1 MKAIVCEGAGGPEVM
16 QLSEV
21 PDPIPGPAD
30 LLVRVRAAGV
40 NRADLL
46 QRTGK
51 YPPPSGASDILGLE
65 LAGEV
70 EAVGAACT
78 RFRPGDRVMAL
89 VVGGAY
95 ATLAVVPEAHALP
108 VARGTSWADAAAIP
122 EAFVTAWLN
131 LFELAQ
137 VTSGESVLVHAG
149 ASGVGSAAIQ
159 LGVEAACDVLATAGS
174 DEKRALC
181 RKLGARLAFARDAD
195 SFAPEACAATGGDG
209 VHVVLD
215 FGGAPY
221 WAANLEALRIGGR
234 LMLIGFLGGSR
245 GDLDLGPVMRKCLT
259 VRGMTLR
266 GMPADAKAKMMR
278 RFWDFAAERF
288 ADGSLRPVLDRTFP
302 LADAAAAHVHMAT
315 NANLG
320 KIVLTVA

>member
-1 MKAIVCEGAGGPEVM
+1 MKAIVCDGVGGPEVM
-16 QLSEV
+16 RVAEV
-21 PDPIPGPAD
+21 ANPIPGPRD
-30 LLVRVRAAGV
+30 LLVRVHAAGV

-46 QRTGK
+46 QRMGR
-51 YPPPSGASDILGLE
+51 YPPPPGASDILGME

-70 EAVGAACT
+70 QAAGDACT

-108 VARGTSWADAAAIP
+108 VARGTSWTDAAAIP
-122 EAFVTAWLN
+122 EAFLTAWLN

-137 VTSGESVLVHAG
+137 ITSGETVLVHAG

-159 LGVEAACDVLATAGS
+159 LAVEAACDVLATAGS

-181 RKLGARLAFARDAD
+181 RKLGARLAFARDAEN
-195 SFAPEACAATGGDG
+195 FASEARAATGGDG

-215 FGGAPY
+215 FAGAPY
-221 WAANLEALRIGGR
+221 WAANLDALRIGGR

-245 GDLDLGPVMRKCLT
+245 GDLELGPVMRKSLT
-259 VRGMTLR
+259 VRGTTLR
-266 GMPADAKAKMMR
+266 GMPADAKARMMR

-288 ADGSLRPVLDRTFP
+288 ADGSLRPVLDRTFA
-302 LADAAAAHVHMAT
+302 LEDAAAAHAHMAD

-320 KIVLTVA
+320 KIILTVD